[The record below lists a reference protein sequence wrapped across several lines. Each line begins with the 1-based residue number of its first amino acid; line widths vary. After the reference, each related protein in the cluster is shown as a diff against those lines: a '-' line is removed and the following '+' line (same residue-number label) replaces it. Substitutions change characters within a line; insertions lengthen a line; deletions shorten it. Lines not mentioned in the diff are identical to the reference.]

1 MLFPPFL
8 WIGPFLLLLASAPA
22 VMTPGAGG
30 VSFVVVELDKDETET
45 EGWEVEDESEVFP
58 LESEFLVPFG
68 MLTPS
73 LDRLG
78 LLFIL
83 ANDNRAE
90 RVLFRESRL
99 VGEVALRRH
108 QRALS
113 RAGRG
118 TMLL

>member
-45 EGWEVEDESEVFP
+45 EGWEVEDESEV
-58 LESEFLVPFG
+58 FLVPFG